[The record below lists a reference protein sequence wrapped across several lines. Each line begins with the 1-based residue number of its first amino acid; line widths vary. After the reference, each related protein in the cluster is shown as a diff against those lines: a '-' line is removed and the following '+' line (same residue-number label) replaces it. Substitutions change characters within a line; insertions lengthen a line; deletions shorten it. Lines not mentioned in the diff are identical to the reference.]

1 LLTLSFENLM
11 YTTLLVYT
19 QSFLFC
25 QSFINQY
32 FVQICDFGLAKWL
45 PEQLTHHNM
54 STFEGTFG
62 YANMKY

>member
-1 LLTLSFENLM
+1 MSFENLL
-11 YTTLLVYT
+11 YTILLVHT
-19 QSFLFC
+19 QLLFFWF
-25 QSFINQY
+25 FINQE